1 VTDTRAAP
9 EEPPRPRSRAAR
21 AFWALAG
28 LVCVG
33 FTVYALGQLAS
44 TTWDAAVLTYRGEVV
59 PATVVEVDLNTK
71 AGMPDELVVAVP
83 PPHEG
88 VATIET
94 RREDLGAGAVVD
106 VVVDPSDPSRAALA
120 DDGWPWLDLSILLL
134 GVLAGPVFA
143 LGALAAALGL
153 RTTDRRTG
161 DAGLTR
167 RPAD

>member
-1 VTDTRAAP
+1 VTDIDAAP
-9 EEPPRPRSRAAR
+9 PDSRPPSRAAR
-21 AFWALAG
+21 AFWALAS

-33 FTVYALGQLAS
+33 FTVWAVWQLAS

-59 PATVVEVDLNTK
+59 PATVVEADLNTK

-106 VVVDPSDPSRAALA
+106 VVVDPSDPARAALA

-134 GVLAGPVFA
+134 GVLTGPVFA
-143 LGALAAALGL
+143 LGALAAAVGPP
-153 RTTDRRTG
+153 RTKRRTG

-167 RPAD
+167 GPAD